1 MGEINFPLETTHFFI
16 EPKDPG
22 NLWREEWNILL
33 KKEDRKQVG
42 TLRFEEASFHDEVYF
57 SADLDKEYDRAPFGV
72 EIFYAMSRFAFR
84 FKNIREISTVCRH
97 DNDNRI
103 RSLEKAGYV
112 WRRSQDGDVYYSMKK
127 QKTSWTGLY
136 AIIGMISGFIM
147 GITISN
153 LWVGT
158 IAGVLIGTVIG
169 VLMDKNAKKESI
181 E

>member
-1 MGEINFPLETTHFFI
+1 MGELSFPLETKHFYI
-16 EPKDPG
+16 EPKDHD
-22 NLWREEWNILL
+22 NLWREEWSICL
-33 KKEDRKQVG
+33 KTEDRKQVG

-57 SADLDKEYDRAPFGV
+57 SADLDKEYDRATFGV

-97 DNDNRI
+97 DNEHRI

-112 WRRSQDGDVYYSMKK
+112 WRKSQDGDVYYSMKK

-136 AIIGMISGFIM
+136 VIIDMIAGFIM

-158 IAGVLIGTVIG
+158 VAGVLIGTIIG
-169 VLMDKNAKKESI
+169 VLMDKREKKEII